1 MTTIRLARRHGLFL
15 VVGDMDEAAAGAAL
29 QGQELVLH
37 LAAEI
42 EVEGAQG
49 LVQQED
55 LRLHDEGAG
64 QSHALALAARELMHA
79 ARPEAGEPYHIQGPL
94 DPLMALLRRHA
105 PELQPEADVAL
116 HRHMGKQ
123 SVVLEHRR
131 RRAYRG
137 SQPRHIAPRNPDAA
151 RRGKGE
157 TADHREQRGLAAARG
172 AQEHDVILAAHGERD
187 IVQRHHLAIELAHP
201 LDRQMRGGA
210 HRRFLNSSSSTTI
223 MSRMEQ
229 RKMKEPAAL
238 VSAFTPPLSR
248 LRITTGKVT
257 SKRVFSSAIRVSSQE
272 KVKQRQ
278 KAAMRAGAIIGAV
291 MLTSTRRVEAPRSRA
306 AASMPPLMLAELGEA
321 DGKGERHVDHH
332 MAGGDDPEA
341 GAEAQR
347 RGAHQQP
354 HADEEIGD
362 GKRQDD
368 DGLHQVFAA
377 KLVARDAVSGE
388 EADQHREGRG
398 DPAHDQGIDE
408 TVHQPAIGEGGLIP
422 AQDGP
427 LKGGTGSLPDWKENS
442 TSTTTGRKMK
452 T

>member
-1 MTTIRLARRHGLFL
+1 MLAPLAARLYAQMGALEHGVDDPRLPQQDLARAIGTQILGPEDEGDGFPGRNIRRGRQQAEFRLHPLAFGPPGDFRALAHEARGEAGRRAGIDPLRRAGILDPSLVHDHDQARQSHGLFL

-42 EVEGAQG
+42 EVEGAQR

-64 QSHALALAARELMHA
+64 QSHTLALAARELMHA
-79 ARPEAGEPYHIQGPL
+79 ARPEAGEPDHIEGPL
-94 DPLMALLRRHA
+94 DPLMALFRRHA
-105 PELQPEADVAL
+105 PELQPEADIPR

-123 SVVLEHRR
+123 SVILEHRR
-131 RRAYRG
+131 RRAHRRA
-137 SQPRHIAPRNPDAA
+137 QPRHVAPCDPDAA
-151 RRGKGE
+151 RGGKGE
-157 TADHREQRGLAAARG
+157 AADHREQRGLAAARG
-172 AQEHDVILAAHGERD
+172 AQEHDIILASHGERD
-187 IVQRHHLAIELAHP
+187 IVQRHHLAIELADSF
-201 LDRQMRGGA
+201 DRQMRRSA

-306 AASMPPLMLAELGEA
+306 AASI
-321 DGKGERHVDHH
+321 
-332 MAGGDDPEA
+332 
-341 GAEAQR
+341 R
-347 RGAHQQP
+347 R
-354 HADEEIGD
+354 
-362 GKRQDD
+362 
-368 DGLHQVFAA
+368 
-377 KLVARDAVSGE
+377 
-388 EADQHREGRG
+388 
-398 DPAHDQGIDE
+398 
-408 TVHQPAIGEGGLIP
+408 
-422 AQDGP
+422 
-427 LKGGTGSLPDWKENS
+427 
-442 TSTTTGRKMK
+442 
-452 T
+452 